1 MITTINEW
9 KKINEEFPSSN
20 FGGEESIVSDAKCSE
35 FTPEELDQALGFLVN
50 YGMDYIENEDSVYQ
64 FIQNRDEDNLN
75 DESVKKML
83 DLLLRIRGKYE
94 GS

>member
-1 MITTINEW
+1 MITSINEW
-9 KKINEEFPSSN
+9 QKINEEFPPSN
-20 FGGEESIVSDAKCSE
+20 FDDVESISDTKCSE

-50 YGMDYIENEDSVYQ
+50 YGMDYIENEGSVYE

-83 DLLLRIRGKYE
+83 DLLIRIRAKYE